1 MSRDLFELRT
11 RLEFHKTLLEK
22 LRTAYLKLLDGGV
35 KSYTI
40 DDRSLT
46 RFDLDK
52 LKDEI
57 AEEENTVDELNA
69 ELNGLKPRRAF
80 GVLPRDW

>member
-1 MSRDLFELRT
+1 MDKTEIKI
-11 RLEFHKTLLEK
+11 RLDYHKSVLEK
-22 LRTAYLKLLDGGV
+22 LRAAYIALIEGGV

-46 RFDLDK
+46 RFDLDT

-57 AEEENTVDELNA
+57 KAEEEQVDELTA
-69 ELNGLKPRRAF
+69 LLNGMKPRRAF

>member
-1 MSRDLFELRT
+1 MKSRDDIRI
-11 RLEFHKTLLEK
+11 RLEYHKTLLDK
-22 LRTAYLKLLDGGV
+22 LRTAYVKLLEGGV

-57 AEEENTVDELNA
+57 ADEENTVDELTA
-69 ELNGLKPRRAF
+69 LLNGLKPRRAF

>member
-1 MSRDLFELRT
+1 MVDPFELRT
-11 RLEFHKTLLEK
+11 RLEFHKELLAK
-22 LRTAYLKLLDGGV
+22 LRKAYLALVDGGV

-57 AEEENTVDELNA
+57 EDEENKVDELTA
-69 ELNGLKPRRAF
+69 MLNGKKPRRSF

>member
-1 MSRDLFELRT
+1 MADMFELRT
-11 RLEFHKTLLEK
+11 RLEFHRELLRK
-22 LRTAYLKLLDGGV
+22 LRKAYIALIDGGV

-46 RFDLDK
+46 RFDIDT

-57 AEEENTVDELNA
+57 EDEENKVDELEA
-69 ELNGLKPRRAF
+69 MLNGRKPRRAF

>member
-1 MSRDLFELRT
+1 
-11 RLEFHKTLLEK
+11 
-22 LRTAYLKLLDGGV
+22 V

-57 AEEENTVDELNA
+57 ADEENTVDELTA
-69 ELNGLKPRRAF
+69 MLNGMKPRRAF